1 MCFTLPLLYISSFSN
16 LSLIIVHEMP
26 QKTSHFLE
34 NSFHMIQ
41 TVLTSMLLEEIYRD
55 HIN

>member
-1 MCFTLPLLYISSFSN
+1 MCFTLPLLYISSFIN

-26 QKTSHFLE
+26 QKKSHFLE
-34 NSFHMIQ
+34 NSLHMIQ
-41 TVLTSMLLEEIYRD
+41 TVQTLMPLEEIYRD